1 MTEELGHR
9 LKEEPVGTTIRGRI
23 KVTIQS
29 EKIEAFWKTVTRQWN
44 RLAAAKSPGCE
55 DLLLTER
62 EWLVLWR
69 GLLATRCNYVDPET
83 SYPVYRSLRPR
94 RAEIPSLMWEALYCY
109 GHVATEYGADYIVCA
124 TADWPSAEEF
134 AQAYGKWLN
143 ALPIY
148 LLVMECA
155 RSLPESER
163 ACPAFVLNVTERN
176 GSLVV
181 QSNYPLRDVRPRDT
195 LWSVIALP
203 PTPDL
208 AVPKTVYLEWD
219 PNSIIGEIISSM
231 RKREGQTGA

>member
-9 LKEEPVGTTIRGRI
+9 LKDEPVGTTIRGRI
-23 KVTIQS
+23 KVVIQS
-29 EKIEAFWKTVTRQWN
+29 EKIEGFWKVVTRQWN

-69 GLLATRCNYVDPET
+69 GILAARCSYVDPEGN
-83 SYPVYRSLRPR
+83 YPVYRSLRPR
-94 RAEIPSLMWEALYCY
+94 RAEVPLLMWEALYCY
-109 GHVATEYGADYIVCA
+109 GHVATEYGADYIISA
-124 TADWPSAEEF
+124 SADWPSAEEF
-134 AQAYGKWLN
+134 SQAYGKWLN

-148 LLVMECA
+148 LLVIECS
-155 RSLPESER
+155 RSLPEAER
-163 ACPAFVLNVTERN
+163 ACPAFVLSVTERN

-181 QSNYPLRDVRPRDT
+181 QSSYPLRDVRPRDT

-208 AVPKTVYLEWD
+208 TVPKTVYLEWQPD
-219 PNSIIGEIISSM
+219 LVIGELLRALV
-231 RKREGQTGA
+231 RKEGSDRV

>member
-9 LKEEPVGTTIRGRI
+9 LKEEPVGTTVRGRI
-23 KVTIQS
+23 KVVIQS
-29 EKIEAFWKTVTRQWN
+29 EKIEGFWKVVTRQWN

-69 GLLATRCNYVDPET
+69 GILAARCSYIDLEG
-83 SYPVYRSLRPR
+83 SYPTYRSLRPR
-94 RAEIPSLMWEALYCY
+94 RAEVPLLMWEALYCY
-109 GHVATEYGADYIVCA
+109 GHVATEYGADYIISA
-124 TADWPSAEEF
+124 SADWPSAEEF
-134 AQAYGKWLN
+134 SQAYGKWLN

-148 LLVMECA
+148 LLVIECS
-155 RSLPESER
+155 RSLPEAER
-163 ACPAFVLNVTERN
+163 ACPAFILNVTERN

-181 QSNYPLRDVRPRDT
+181 QSSYPLRDVRPRDT

-208 AVPKTVYLEWD
+208 AVPKTVYLEWQPD
-219 PNSIIGEIISSM
+219 LVIGELL
-231 RKREGQTGA
+231 RALVKKEGSDRV